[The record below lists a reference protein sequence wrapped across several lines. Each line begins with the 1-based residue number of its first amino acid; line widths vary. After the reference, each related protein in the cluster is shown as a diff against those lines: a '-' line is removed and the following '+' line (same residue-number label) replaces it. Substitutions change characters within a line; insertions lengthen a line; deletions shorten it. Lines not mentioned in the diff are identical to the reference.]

1 MAVVN
6 IIGLYCLMPIVKRE
20 LNSYLERLESG
31 EIKKFK

>member
-6 IIGLYCLMPIVKRE
+6 ITGLYCLMPIVKRE
-20 LNSYLERLESG
+20 RTSYLARLESG